1 MTRHEVKS
9 PIPGTLYRRP
19 DPDSDPFVE
28 EGQEVKEDDTICL
41 VEVMENFH
49 PVNAGVAG
57 KVVEFLVEAEDEVGA
72 GETVAVIEST

>member
-1 MTRHEVKS
+1 
-9 PIPGTLYRRP
+9 
-19 DPDSDPFVE
+19 
-28 EGQEVKEDDTICL
+28 VKEDDTICL
-41 VEVMENFH
+41 VEVMKNFH

>member
-1 MTRHEVKS
+1 MARHEVKS

-41 VEVMENFH
+41 VEVMKNFH
-49 PVNAGVAG
+49 PVNA
-57 KVVEFLVEAEDEVGA
+57 VEAEDEVGA

>member
-1 MTRHEVKS
+1 MVDVNGLHALV
-9 PIPGTLYRRP
+9 
-19 DPDSDPFVE
+19 F
-28 EGQEVKEDDTICL
+28 QEVKEDDTICL
-41 VEVMENFH
+41 VEVMKNFH